1 MKKNIYLVMCAVKM
15 QKKLSFAFVL
25 IMNEAMQMYKSLQYQ
40 QLYDMRSKYW
50 IFKGAA

>member
-1 MKKNIYLVMCAVKM
+1 MCAVKM

-40 QLYDMRSKYW
+40 QLYDVRSKYW
-50 IFKGAA
+50 ILIQPWWLGGRAVV

>member
-1 MKKNIYLVMCAVKM
+1 MCAVKM

-40 QLYDMRSKYW
+40 ELFDFKSKYL
-50 IFKGAA
+50 IYKGAA